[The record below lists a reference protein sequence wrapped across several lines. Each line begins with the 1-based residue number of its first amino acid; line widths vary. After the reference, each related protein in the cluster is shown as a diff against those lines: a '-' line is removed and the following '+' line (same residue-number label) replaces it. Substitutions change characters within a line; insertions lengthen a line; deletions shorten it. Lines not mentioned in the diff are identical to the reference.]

1 MQMSRSCRGISFKT
15 QALYATVFLAR
26 YPDLFFRFISLYNS
40 LMKIVLVG
48 TSCYILYLMRYK
60 YRLTHDPAIDTF
72 KVEYLVAP
80 CFILS
85 LIFNYRYTILE
96 ILWSFSIFLESVAIF
111 PQLSMLQRT
120 GEAGM
125 VTTHYVVAL
134 GAYRAFQNLSWI
146 HRYEAHGI
154 FEPIRIVTGVVQTVL
169 YLIFFYIY
177 FTRVD
182 SSQCDEK
189 QNEEKQNEEKQNEEK
204 QNEEKQSEEKISEK
218 SAPSQEQV

>member
-1 MQMSRSCRGISFKT
+1 MSLLASILFLLYKMQMSRSSRGISFKT

-26 YPDLFFRFISLYNS
+26 YPDLFFHFISLYNS

-60 YRLTHDPAIDTF
+60 YRSGLTHDPAIDTF

-80 CFILS
+80 CLILS

-125 VTTHYVVAL
+125 ITPHYVIAL

-146 HRYEAHGI
+146 HRSEAYGI
-154 FEPIRIVTGVVQTVL
+154 VDPIRIVAGVVQNVL
-169 YLIFFYIY
+169 YLIFSYIY
-177 FTRVD
+177 FMR
-182 SSQCDEK
+182 
-189 QNEEKQNEEKQNEEK
+189 
-204 QNEEKQSEEKISEK
+204 
-218 SAPSQEQV
+218 